1 MKFKNVAVGGTFD
14 HFHKGHEKLLNKA
27 FEIGQNVL
35 IGVTSDEFG
44 GEKGKIEQCSKRI
57 SKLEKFLK
65 KFNSRYEVKKLE
77 EHYGPTIYDSKIDAI
92 VVSMETKATADE
104 INKIRQEKCMKP
116 LKIFII
122 DWVLA
127 DDGKPISS
135 TRIRKHEIDRNG
147 KCLKNSF

>member
-27 FEIGQNVL
+27 FEIGLNVL

-104 INKIRQEKCMKP
+104 INKIRQENGMKP